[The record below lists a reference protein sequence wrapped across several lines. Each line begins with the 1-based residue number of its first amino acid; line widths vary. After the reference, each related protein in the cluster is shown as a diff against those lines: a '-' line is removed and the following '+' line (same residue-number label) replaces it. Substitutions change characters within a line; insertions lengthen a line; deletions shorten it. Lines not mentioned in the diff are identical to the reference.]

1 MPRKIGFSTYSENF
15 HGSEITDEE
24 WEFIQA
30 IAAYQKQWN
39 RRYPSWREVFHVL
52 RSLGY
57 QKVTTPSC
65 DAVPVTATAVPA
77 DASSPD
83 APKAQTHHKPA
94 ASRR

>member
-57 QKVTTPSC
+57 QKVSVPPSET
-65 DAVPVTATAVPA
+65 VPEAAKGR
-77 DASSPD
+77 
-83 APKAQTHHKPA
+83 KAKA
-94 ASRR
+94 GRG

>member
-57 QKVTTPSC
+57 QKVSAPTPEPTPSG
-65 DAVPVTATAVPA
+65 PA
-77 DASSPD
+77 DD
-83 APKAQTHHKPA
+83 APAAPKGRKPKASQ
-94 ASRR
+94 R